1 MPLSKYARL
10 AVLLSAFAMESER
23 YQLSLWHSLLICLP
37 TMGADSKSIWGLSE
51 FASFEADNV
60 VDMLRRTTNLRAIA
74 GFNARCRIQS
84 TAKRWSPGCVDAA
97 GKSRQKR

>member
-60 VDMLRRTTNLRAIA
+60 VDMLLSYNKQPKNLRAVA
-74 GFNARCRIQS
+74 GLNA
-84 TAKRWSPGCVDAA
+84 
-97 GKSRQKR
+97 